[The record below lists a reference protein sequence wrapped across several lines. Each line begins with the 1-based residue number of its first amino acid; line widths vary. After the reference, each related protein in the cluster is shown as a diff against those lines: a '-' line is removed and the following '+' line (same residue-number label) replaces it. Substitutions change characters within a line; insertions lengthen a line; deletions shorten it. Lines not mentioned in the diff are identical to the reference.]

1 MSNHLYMKLACQ
13 NIQKNKNIFFPF
25 ALACIAMIAMFY
37 MMHGIQMQTKERIFY
52 GANHM
57 RDILKFGVIIMG
69 IFSVFVLFYTNN
81 FLMKQ
86 RAKEFGL
93 YNILG
98 MEKKHITK
106 VIFWEIAYIGVG
118 SILLALFFGMLLSR
132 LMFLI
137 LLRLLQLKTDYD
149 FAIYPDSI
157 KTTIILFMVLFVAMI
172 IRNTIQIYCLKPIDL
187 MRSSQEGEKEP
198 KAKWMIAI
206 LGILFLGIGYY
217 ISLTT
222 KNVLAAWSVFFIAV
236 LCVIAGTYLLFLSGS
251 IVLLK
256 LLKKNKNFYYHKTHF
271 ISVSGMMYR
280 MKQNAVG
287 LANIC
292 ILSTGVLVVLSTV
305 VSLYMGMNNIFRNR
319 YPQDVL
325 TSYIYEDKEEN
336 TKANHYNF
344 PKVKTA
350 LEKRAEKK
358 NVRIKNYN
366 EYFYYDI
373 CGKMINN
380 TFVQDMKIMDSN
392 KMQMIRVRL
401 LSDYNTDF
409 GKSVTLQKGEILVS
423 NMTDNNI
430 SEKTFCMVKKSY
442 RIKEEVN
449 LAEGIKEKNK
459 VGNWIGKNN
468 GVPLITIIV
477 PSLQDMQNMVDVIN
491 REENNEMEK
500 TNIYYNLSFD
510 LTGNYNQKE
519 AFCKG
524 LRDTINQTGIARV
537 AIVEDIFT
545 PRQEFAGIYGSLFF
559 IGIFI
564 GAMFLL
570 ATVLI
575 IYYKQISEG
584 YEDRRR
590 FQIMQKVGMSKEET
604 KHVIRNQI
612 LLVFFLPILLAVIHI
627 IAAFDIIRKLLLAM
641 HYDNT
646 PLFINCT
653 IGTVI
658 IFVVVYGMVYSLT
671 ARTYYRIVEGKS

>member
-1 MSNHLYMKLACQ
+1 MNNRLYRMLARQ

-25 ALACIAMIAMFY
+25 VVACVAMIAMFY
-37 MMHGIQMQTKERIFY
+37 MMHGIQMQTNERVFY
-52 GANHM
+52 GASHM
-57 RDILKFGVIIMG
+57 RDILKFGTIIMG
-69 IFSVFVLFYTNN
+69 IFSVFVLFYTNA
-81 FLMKQ
+81 FLIKQ

-98 MEKKHITK
+98 MEKKHIAK

-137 LLRLLQLKTDYD
+137 LLRMLQLKTDYD
-149 FAIYPDSI
+149 FVVYPNSI
-157 KTTIILFMVLFVAMI
+157 KITIILFMVLFGVMI
-172 IRNTIQIYCLKPIDL
+172 ILNTIQVYCLKPIDL

-198 KAKWMIAI
+198 KAKWFIAI
-206 LGILFLGIGYY
+206 LGVLFLGIGYY

-222 KNVLAAWSVFFIAV
+222 KNVLAALSIFFIAV

-256 LLKKNKNFYYHKTHF
+256 MLKKNKNFYYHKTHF

-325 TSYIYEDKEEN
+325 TSYIYEDKEEI
-336 TKANHYNF
+336 TKENHYNF
-344 PKVKTA
+344 QKVKIA
-350 LEKRAEKK
+350 LEKIAEKK

-366 EYFYYDI
+366 AYFDYNT

-380 TFVQDMKIMDSN
+380 TFVQDMDIMDSN

-409 GKSVTLQKGEILVS
+409 GKNVTLQKGEILIS
-423 NMTDNNI
+423 NWTEHNI
-430 SEKTFCMVKKSY
+430 LEKTFCIGKQSY
-442 RIKEEVN
+442 KIKEEVN
-449 LAEGIKEKNK
+449 FAKGIKEKNK
-459 VGNWIGKNN
+459 VENWIEKNK
-468 GVPLITIIV
+468 GVPVITIIV
-477 PSLQDMQNMVDVIN
+477 PSLQDMQNMVDIIN
-491 REENNEMEK
+491 REENNEIEK
-500 TNIYYNLSFD
+500 TNIYYNLCFD

-524 LRDTINQTGIARV
+524 LRDAINQTGIARL

-545 PRQEFAGIYGSLFF
+545 PRQEFLGIYGSLFF

-564 GAMFLL
+564 GVMFLL
-570 ATVLI
+570 TTVLI

-584 YEDRRR
+584 YDDRRR
-590 FQIMQKVGMSKEET
+590 FQIMQKVGMSKVET

-627 IAAFDIIRKLLLAM
+627 VVAFDIIKKLLLAM

-671 ARTYYRIVEGKS
+671 ARTYHKIVEGNS

>member
-1 MSNHLYMKLACQ
+1 MNKYLYRKLAWQ
-13 NIQKNKNIFFPF
+13 NIQKNKNTFFSF
-25 ALACIAMIAMFY
+25 ALACVTMIAMFY
-37 MMHGIQMQTKERIFY
+37 MMHGIQIQCSEKAFY
-52 GANHM
+52 GADHM
-57 RDILKFGVIIMG
+57 RDILKFGIIIMG
-69 IFSVFVLFYTNN
+69 IFSILVLFCTNA

-98 MEKKHITK
+98 MEKKHIAK
-106 VIFWEIAYIGVG
+106 VLFWEIAYIGAG

-137 LLRLLQLKTDYD
+137 LLRMLQLKTDFD
-149 FAIYPDSI
+149 FVIYPNSI
-157 KTTIILFMVLFVAMI
+157 CTTLVLFIILFAAMI
-172 IRNTIQIYCLKPIDL
+172 IRNIIQVYCLKSIDL

-198 KAKWMIAI
+198 KAKRFIAI
-206 LGILFLGIGYY
+206 LGILFLSIGYY

-222 KNVLAAWSVFFIAV
+222 KNVSEAVSVFFIAV

-287 LANIC
+287 LASIC

-305 VSLYMGMNNIFRNR
+305 ISLYMGVNDIFRNR

-325 TSYIYEDKEEN
+325 TSYIYDEKEEV
-336 TKANHYNF
+336 TKENHYNF
-344 PKVKTA
+344 QKIKLA

-358 NVRIKNYN
+358 KVRIENYN
-366 EYFYYDI
+366 EYFNYYT

-380 TFVQDMKIMDSN
+380 KFVQDVDIMDSN
-392 KMQMIRVRL
+392 KIRWLQVHL

-409 GKSVTLQKGEILVS
+409 GKNITLKKGEILVS
-423 NMTDNNI
+423 NWSKYKI
-430 SEKTFCMVKKSY
+430 SERTLCIGNYSY
-442 RIKEEVN
+442 KIKEEVN
-449 LAEGIKEKNK
+449 IAEGIKEKNK
-459 VGNWIGKNN
+459 LENWIGNDEEFP
-468 GVPLITIIV
+468 VITIIV
-477 PSLQDMQNMVDVIN
+477 PSLQDMQNMADILN
-491 REENNEMEK
+491 KNNETKK
-500 TNIYYNLSFD
+500 TNIYYNLCFN
-510 LTGNYNQKE
+510 LTGNDNQKE

-524 LRDTINQTGIARV
+524 LRTCINNTGIARV
-537 AIVEDIFT
+537 AVVEDIFAS
-545 PRQEFAGIYGSLFF
+545 RQEILGIYGSLFF

-564 GAMFLL
+564 GGMFLL
-570 ATVLI
+570 TTVLI

-584 YEDRRR
+584 YDDRRH

-612 LLVFFLPILLAVIHI
+612 FLVFFLPILLAVVHI
-627 IAAFDIIRKLLLAM
+627 VFAFDIIRKFLLAM
-641 HYDNT
+641 HFSNT

-653 IGTVI
+653 IGTVV
-658 IFVVVYGMVYSLT
+658 IFIVVYGIVYSLT
-671 ARTYYRIVEGKS
+671 ARTYYNIVESKS

>member
-1 MSNHLYMKLACQ
+1 MNKYLYRKLAWQ

-37 MMHGIQMQTKERIFY
+37 MMHGIQIQCNERVFY
-52 GANHM
+52 GAGHM
-57 RDILKFGVIIMG
+57 RSILKFGIIIIG
-69 IFSVFVLFYTNN
+69 IFSIFVLFYTNA
-81 FLMKQ
+81 FLVKQ
-86 RAKEFGL
+86 RAKELGL

-98 MEKKHITK
+98 MEKKHIAK
-106 VIFWEIAYIGVG
+106 VLSWEIAYIGAG
-118 SILLALFFGMLLSR
+118 SILLALFLGILLSR

-137 LLRLLQLKTDYD
+137 LLRMLQIKTDYD
-149 FAIYPDSI
+149 FVIYPNSI
-157 KTTIILFMVLFVAMI
+157 WTTIVLFMILFVVMI
-172 IRNTIQIYCLKPIDL
+172 IRNTIQVYCLKPIDL

-198 KAKWMIAI
+198 KAKRFIAI

-217 ISLTT
+217 ISLTAENALEAT
-222 KNVLAAWSVFFIAV
+222 SFFFIAV

-256 LLKKNKNFYYHKTHF
+256 LLKKNKTFYYRKTHF

-305 VSLYMGMNNIFRNR
+305 VSLYMGVNDILGNM

-325 TSYIYEDKEEN
+325 TSYIYDEKEEV
-336 TKANHYNF
+336 TKENHYNF
-344 PKVKTA
+344 QKVKAA

-358 NVRIKNYN
+358 NIRIEKYN
-366 EYFYYDI
+366 EYFNYDT

-380 TFVQDMKIMDSN
+380 EFVQDMDIMGSN
-392 KMQMIRVRL
+392 KMLMLQVRL

-409 GKSVTLQKGEILVS
+409 GKNIILEKGEILVS
-423 NMTDNNI
+423 NWSEYNI
-430 SEKTFCMVKKSY
+430 YEKNLYIGEYSY
-442 RIKEEVN
+442 KIKEEVN
-449 LAEGIKEKNK
+449 FAEGIKEKNK
-459 VGNWIGKNN
+459 LENWIGKNK
-468 GVPLITIIV
+468 GISVITIIV
-477 PSLQDMQNMVDVIN
+477 PSLKDMQNMADIIN
-491 REENNEMEK
+491 RNEKDEMKK
-500 TNIYYNLSFD
+500 TNVYYNLCFNLS
-510 LTGNYNQKE
+510 GNYTQKE
-519 AFCKG
+519 AFCKE
-524 LRDTINQTGIARV
+524 LRGYINKTGIARV
-537 AIVEDIFT
+537 AVVEDIFT
-545 PRQEFAGIYGSLFF
+545 PRQEILDIYGSLFF

-564 GAMFLL
+564 GGMFLL
-570 ATVLI
+570 TTVLI

-584 YEDRRR
+584 YDDRRN

-627 IAAFDIIRKLLLAM
+627 VFAFDIIRKFLLAM
-641 HYDNT
+641 HYNNT

-653 IGTVI
+653 IGTVV
-658 IFVVVYGMVYSLT
+658 IFVVVYSMVYSLT
-671 ARTYYRIVEGKS
+671 ARAYYKIVEGKS